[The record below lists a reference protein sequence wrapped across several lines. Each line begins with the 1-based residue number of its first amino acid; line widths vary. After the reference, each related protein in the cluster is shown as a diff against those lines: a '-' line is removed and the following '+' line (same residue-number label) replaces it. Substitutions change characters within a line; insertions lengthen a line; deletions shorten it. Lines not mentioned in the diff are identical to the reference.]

1 MQKYELRFTLS
12 LYLCFNYSD
21 FAMWNLT
28 QIQTKKNSTISYCVE
43 LNLSTLA
50 NLNHKILCEVVSNKI
65 TQLTFVAC
73 FAISTTGIS
82 ISN

>member
-1 MQKYELRFTLS
+1 MFDSS

-28 QIQTKKNSTISYCVE
+28 QIQATKNTTISYCVE
-43 LNLSTLA
+43 LNLRTLA
-50 NLNHKILCEVVSNKI
+50 NLNHKILSDVVWNKI
-65 TQLTFVAC
+65 TEFTLVAC

-82 ISN
+82 ILNWAITV